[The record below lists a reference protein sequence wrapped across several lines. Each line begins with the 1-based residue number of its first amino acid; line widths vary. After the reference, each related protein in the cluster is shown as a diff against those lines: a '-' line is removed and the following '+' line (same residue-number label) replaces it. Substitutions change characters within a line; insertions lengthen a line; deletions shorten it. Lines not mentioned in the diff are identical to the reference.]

1 MIGAAEL
8 AAMKPGAVVVNI
20 ARGEVIDQD
29 ALIAALKGDQT
40 GIDAYSDRA
49 LSRIW
54 KAMRF
59 SWQMTMMLHRFDDE
73 DGFSAQMRRAT
84 LAHLAESE
92 TAQRDLAENYVG
104 LPY

>member
-1 MIGAAEL
+1 MSDVFYLHGAL
-8 AAMKPGAVVVNI
+8 I
-20 ARGEVIDQD
+20 D
-29 ALIAALKGDQT
+29 ALRGNEA
-40 GIDAYSDRA
+40 GIDAYSARA
-49 LSRIW
+49 LARIW

-73 DGFSAQMRRAT
+73 DSFAAQMRRAT